1 MYNLQYDNDFLIPVI
16 YDKNP
21 YAYLIIDINNNIE
34 YIEYYKNKP
43 IDFGYHDQCIFLC
56 TTNILKD
63 NIKLILNYNN
73 ESNFLDIIKNLKT
86 VKYFITDYPIKTF
99 NTINELKLI

>member
-34 YIEYYKNKP
+34 YIEYYKNKKARKENVTIEP
-43 IDFGYHDQCIFLC
+43 IEMTPTEEL
-56 TTNILKD
+56 
-63 NIKLILNYNN
+63 LN
-73 ESNFLDIIKNLKT
+73 
-86 VKYFITDYPIKTF
+86 
-99 NTINELKLI
+99 